1 MKNKTLV
8 EIDRCMFYSKGL
20 HKRFWVETICC
31 ANYILNQ
38 VPTKEVLQVTLK
50 EKWNGRK
57 PDISNFKIFGS
68 ECWAHIPNKKWKKLE
83 TKSHKCIF
91 IGYVEDSKSYR
102 LF

>member
-1 MKNKTLV
+1 M
-8 EIDRCMFYSKGL
+8 
-20 HKRFWVETICC
+20 H
-31 ANYILNQ
+31 
-38 VPTKEVLQVTLK
+38 VTLE
-50 EKWNGRK
+50 EKWNERK